1 MTESLRFRQNRQ
13 LAAFSFYERL
23 NAGNGIKSEL
33 HPVCSTAACS
43 LHAFSMNILSRAFAL
58 CCLIAASLV
67 SIAPV
72 SAQDLSAAANPSPGG
87 PDTTRLLRFPTTNG
101 TQIVFCY
108 AGELYTVGKD
118 GGTARRL
125 TSGPGYTSFARFS
138 PDGTQIAFTSHYD
151 GNTEVYVMPAE
162 GGTPKRLTTSATL
175 GRDDVSDRMGPNNIV
190 MAWENTKPLVVFR
203 SRMKSFNDFI
213 GSLFAVGLDAELPQQ
228 VPVPRGGFVSFS
240 PDDSKM
246 AFNRVFREFRTWKH
260 YRGGMA
266 DDIWIYDFNTGAT
279 ENLTNN
285 PAQDICPMWGADNK
299 IYFISDRDNRMNL
312 FVIDLATKE
321 TKQLTHFTDFD
332 IKFPSIGKD
341 SIVFEQA
348 GYIWRYD
355 LATGQA
361 APVPIAIKED
371 FDSGHGGLVD
381 AAKHLESVNLAPDG
395 ERTVVVARGDL
406 FSVPAKNGTARN
418 LSKTSGAHERDA
430 VWSPDGKWIAYNS
443 DATGENELYV
453 RSQDGKGEP
462 QQITNGA
469 DTYYYAAK
477 WSPDSKKLLWSDRLQ
492 RLRYVDVTT
501 KAVTP
506 VDQDKYGEIESYN
519 WSPDS
524 QWIAWSRPEEN
535 GMSRVYLYSVGN
547 KQQTAVTDSWYGSG
561 EVVFSDD
568 GKYLLLSSARDF
580 KPTFGDEEF
589 ENVYRDMERV
599 YLVTLA
605 KETANPLAPKSDEVG
620 KAEEK
625 RKKEKAKEA
634 EEKKPE
640 ASPGATKPEEKPKK
654 PVVVKVDTDGIQN
667 RIVGLEIT
675 PGNYRNIRMLDD
687 GRIFYLRRTAADE
700 VGEDDQEEFPERD
713 RKSHLC
719 VYNVDD
725 RKETVLGDANNY
737 QITFDGK
744 KMLVKIKKDY
754 AIIDVPKDK
763 LETKDHEHKI
773 EGLDMQLDRH
783 AEWRQIYFECWR
795 QMRDFFFSP
804 TMNGIDWKA
813 MRDKYAALLPF
824 VNHRNDLT
832 YLLGELIGE
841 LNNGHT
847 YVAAGERPD
856 TRRIKLGLLG
866 AEFSRDPATR
876 AYRIDRILPGENWNK
891 ETRSPLTDIGV
902 NVKPGDYILAINNT
916 PVSSLPNLYD
926 ALIGTAGK
934 QVILRVNSKP
944 TDAGARDVTVVPTDN
959 EGPLYYLDWV
969 QKNIDYVT
977 KKTGGE
983 VGYLHIPDMGRPG
996 LDEFTKLYFP
1006 QIRKHALIVD
1016 VRGNGGG
1023 FVSPLVI
1030 ERLRRALVM
1039 VGIARNGM
1047 PQTDPPQTFTGPM
1060 VTLIN
1065 EFSASD
1071 GDIFPYRFKALGL
1084 GKLIGKRTW
1093 GGVIG
1098 IRESLP
1104 LVDGGQF
1111 FKPEFAI
1118 YSKDGKQ
1125 WIVEG
1130 HGVDPD
1136 IVVDN
1141 DPGKEFKGED
1151 QQLDRAL
1158 QEIQDELKTK
1168 RYELPSPPPWPNRNP
1183 AG

>member
-1 MTESLRFRQNRQ
+1 MNM
-13 LAAFSFYERL
+13 FSR
-23 NAGNGIKSEL
+23 
-33 HPVCSTAACS
+33 P
-43 LHAFSMNILSRAFAL
+43 FAL
-58 CCLIAASLV
+58 LSLIATALG
-67 SIAPV
+67 SITAV
-72 SAQDLSAAANPSPGG
+72 SAQKL
-87 PDTTRLLRFPTTNG
+87 PDTTRLLRFPTTND

-108 AGELYTVGKD
+108 AGEIYTVGKD
-118 GGTARRL
+118 GGIARRL
-125 TSGPGYTSFARFS
+125 TSGPGYSSFPRFS
-138 PDGTQIAFTSHYD
+138 PDGKQIAFTSQYD

-162 GGTPKRLTTSATL
+162 GGAPKRLTTSATL
-175 GRDDVSDRMGPNNIV
+175 GRDDISDRMGPNNLV

-203 SRMKSFNDFI
+203 SRMTSFNDFI
-213 GSLFAVGLDAELPQQ
+213 GSLFSVGLDADLPQQ
-228 VPVPRGGFVSFS
+228 LPVPRGGFVSFS

-246 AFNRVFREFRTWKH
+246 AYNRVFREFRTWKH

-266 DDIWIYDFNTGAT
+266 DDIWIYDFKTGAT
-279 ENLTNN
+279 ENLTDN
-285 PAQDICPMWGADNK
+285 PAQDICPMWAPDNK

-341 SIVFEQA
+341 LIVFEQA
-348 GYIWRYD
+348 GHIWRYD
-355 LATGQA
+355 LASGQA
-361 APVPIAIKED
+361 TPVPIEIKED
-371 FDSGHGGLVD
+371 FASGRSALVD
-381 AAKHLESVNLAPDG
+381 AAKHIESVNLAPDG
-395 ERTVVVARGDL
+395 ERSITVARGDL
-406 FSVPAKNGTARN
+406 FSVPAKNGTPRN
-418 LSKTSGAHERDA
+418 LTKTSGAHERDA

-443 DATGENELYV
+443 DVTGENELYV

-462 QQITNGA
+462 QQITSGA
-469 DTYYYAAK
+469 DTYYYAPK

-501 KAVTP
+501 KAVTL
-506 VDQDKYGEIESYN
+506 VDQDKYGEIEGYA

-524 QWIAWSRPEEN
+524 QWITWARPEEN
-535 GMSRVYLYSVGN
+535 GMSRVYLYSLAN
-547 KQQTAVTDSWYGSG
+547 KQQTAVTDNWYGSG
-561 EVVFSDD
+561 EAVFSDD

-580 KPTFGDEEF
+580 KPTFGDQEF
-589 ENVYRDMERV
+589 ANVYRDMQRV

-605 KETANPLAPKSDEVG
+605 KETASPLAPKSDEVG
-620 KAEEK
+620 KAAEK
-625 RKKEKAKEA
+625 RQKQKAKEA
-634 EEKKPE
+634 EEK
-640 ASPGATKPEEKPKK
+640 KPEEKPKK

-700 VGEDDQEEFPERD
+700 VGEDDDEGFPQRD

-773 EGLDMQLDRH
+773 EKLDMQLDRH
-783 AEWRQIYFECWR
+783 AEWNQIYFECWR

-804 TMNGIDWKA
+804 TMNGVDWKA
-813 MRDKYAALLPF
+813 MRDKYGALLPF

-847 YVAAGERPD
+847 YVGGGERPD
-856 TRRIKLGLLG
+856 TPRIKLGLLG

-876 AYRIDRILPGENWNK
+876 AYRIERILPGENWDK
-891 ETRSPLTDIGV
+891 KTRSPLTDIGV

-916 PVSSLPNLYD
+916 PVSTLPNLYD
-926 ALIGTAGK
+926 ALIGTADK
-934 QVILRVNSKP
+934 QVVLRVNSKP
-944 TDAGARDVTVVPTDN
+944 TEDGARDVTVVPTDD
-959 EGPLYYLDWV
+959 EAPLYYLDWV
-969 QKNIDYVT
+969 QKNIDYVN

-983 VGYLHIPDMGRPG
+983 VGYLHIPDMGQPG
-996 LDEFTKLYFP
+996 LNQFTKFYFP

-1039 VGIARNGM
+1039 VGMARNSM

-1060 VTLIN
+1060 VTLTN

-1104 LVDGGQF
+1104 LADGGQF

-1151 QQLDRAL
+1151 QQLDRAI
-1158 QEIQDELKTK
+1158 QEIQEELKTK
-1168 RYELPSPPPWPNRNP
+1168 RYELPPSPPWPNRNP
-1183 AG
+1183 AS

>member
-1 MTESLRFRQNRQ
+1 MHIL
-13 LAAFSFYERL
+13 FSRTLLLLF
-23 NAGNGIKSEL
+23 S
-33 HPVCSTAACS
+33 VTA
-43 LHAFSMNILSRAFAL
+43 LLL
-58 CCLIAASLV
+58 PAS
-67 SIAPV
+67 IT
-72 SAQDLSAAANPSPGG
+72 SAQNL
-87 PDTTRLLRFPTTNG
+87 PDTTRLLRFPTTNDRK
-101 TQIVFCY
+101 IVFCY
-108 AGELYTVGKD
+108 AGELYAVGKD
-118 GGTARRL
+118 GGVARRL
-125 TSGPGYTSFARFS
+125 TSGPGYSSFPHFS
-138 PDGTQIAFTSHYD
+138 PDGTQLAFTSQYD
-151 GNTEVYVMPAE
+151 GNTEVYVMPGE
-162 GGTPKRLTTSATL
+162 GGVPKRLTTSATL
-175 GRDDVSDRMGPNNIV
+175 GRDDISDRMGPNNIV
-190 MAWENTKPLVVFR
+190 MTWENTKPLIVFR

-213 GSLFAVGLDAELPQQ
+213 GQLFTAGMDAELPQQ
-228 VPVPRGGFVSFS
+228 LPVPRGGFVSFS

-266 DDIWIYDFNTGAT
+266 DDVWIYDLKTGAT

-285 PAQDICPMWGADNK
+285 PAQDICPMWGPDNH
-299 IYFISDRDNRMNL
+299 IYFISDRDSRMNL
-312 FVIDLATKE
+312 FSIDLTSKQ
-321 TKQLTHFTDFD
+321 TKQLTTFKDFD

-355 LATGQA
+355 LASGQA
-361 APVPIAIKED
+361 TPLPIEIKED
-371 FDSGHGGLVD
+371 FAIGRSALVD
-381 AAKHLESVNLAPDG
+381 ASKHIESVNLAPDG
-395 ERTVVVARGDL
+395 ERSIVVARGDL
-406 FSVPAKNGTARN
+406 FSVPAKDGAPRN
-418 LSKTSGAHERDA
+418 LTKTSNVHERDA

-453 RSQDGKGEP
+453 RAQDGKGEA
-462 QQITNGA
+462 QQITSGA
-469 DTYYYAAK
+469 DTYYYQPI

-492 RLRYVDVTT
+492 QLRYVDLAT
-501 KAVTP
+501 KTITQ
-506 VDQDKYGEIESYN
+506 VDQDKYGEIEVYN

-524 QWIAWSRPEEN
+524 QWITWGRPEEN
-535 GMSRVYLYSVGN
+535 GLPRVYLYSLPS
-547 KQQTAVTDSWYGSG
+547 KQQTAITDTWYGSG
-561 EVVFSDD
+561 EPVFSDD

-580 KPTFGDEEF
+580 KPTFGEEEF
-589 ENVYRDMERV
+589 ANVYRDMERI

-605 KETANPLAPKSDEVG
+605 KETENPLGPRSDEVG
-620 KAEEK
+620 KAEKK
-625 RKKEKAKEA
+625 REKEKEKEA

-640 ASPGATKPEEKPKK
+640 EKKPDEKKPEAKKSEIAKPKK

-675 PGNYRNIRMLDD
+675 PGNYRNIRMLED
-687 GRIFYLRRTAADE
+687 RIFYLRRTIGDE
-700 VGEDDQEEFPERD
+700 TGEEEELFGERD

-719 VYNVDD
+719 VYNVEE
-725 RKETVLGDANNY
+725 RKETVLGDVNDY

-744 KMLVKIKKDY
+744 RMLVKIKKDY
-754 AIIDVPKDK
+754 AIIDLPKDK
-763 LETKDHEHKI
+763 IETKDHEMKI

-783 AEWRQIYFECWR
+783 AEWKQVYFEAWR

-832 YLLGELIGE
+832 YLLGEMIGE

-847 YVAAGERPD
+847 YVAGGERPD
-856 TRRIKLGLLG
+856 TPRIKLGLLG

-876 AYRIDRILPGENWNK
+876 AYRIDRILPGENWDK
-891 ETRSPLTDIGV
+891 HTRSPLTAIGV
-902 NVKPGDYILAINNT
+902 GVKPGDYILAINAT
-916 PVSSLPNLYD
+916 PVSTLPNLYD
-926 ALIGTAGK
+926 ALIGTADK

-959 EGPLYYLDWV
+959 EAPLYYLAWV
-969 QKNIDYVT
+969 QKNIDEVS

-983 VGYLHIPDMGRPG
+983 VGYMHIPDMGRPG
-996 LDEFTKLYFP
+996 LNEFTKLYFP
-1006 QIRKHALIVD
+1006 QIRKKALIVD

-1039 VGIARNGM
+1039 VEIARNGV
-1047 PQTDPPQTFTGPM
+1047 PQPDPNDTFLGPM

-1071 GDIFPYRFKALGL
+1071 GDIFPYRFKTLGL

-1098 IRESLP
+1098 IRDSLP

-1111 FKPEFAI
+1111 FKPEFAL
-1118 YSKDGKQ
+1118 YSKDGKE
-1125 WIVEG
+1125 WIIEG

-1136 IVVDN
+1136 IIVDN
-1141 DPGKEFKGED
+1141 DPGKEFRGED
-1151 QQLDRAL
+1151 QQLDRAI
-1158 QEIQDELKTK
+1158 QEIQAELKTK
-1168 RYELPSPPPWPNRNP
+1168 GYELPPVPPYPNRNP
-1183 AG
+1183 ATGG

>member
-1 MTESLRFRQNRQ
+1 MRSRILISLFGF
-13 LAAFSFYERL
+13 LLLS
-23 NAGNGIKSEL
+23 
-33 HPVCSTAACS
+33 
-43 LHAFSMNILSRAFAL
+43 ILSA
-58 CCLIAASLV
+58 
-67 SIAPV
+67 
-72 SAQDLSAAANPSPGG
+72 SAQSLPN
-87 PDTTRLLRFPTTNG
+87 TTRLLRFPTTNDRE
-101 TQIVFCY
+101 IVFCY
-108 AGELYTVGKD
+108 AGELYTVAKD
-118 GGTARRL
+118 GGIARRL
-125 TSGPGYTSFARFS
+125 TSGPGYTSFPRFS
-138 PDGTQIAFTSHYD
+138 PDGKQVAFTSEYD
-151 GNTEVYVMPAE
+151 GNREVYVMPAE
-162 GGTPKRLTTSATL
+162 GGTPKRLTISATL

-190 MAWENTKPLVVFR
+190 MAWENTKPLIVFR

-213 GSLFAVGLDAELPQQ
+213 GSLFTVGLDAELPQQ
-228 VPVPRGGFVSFS
+228 VPVPRGGFTSFS

-266 DDIWIYDFNTGAT
+266 DDIWIHDFKTGAT

-285 PAQDICPMWGADNK
+285 PAQDICPMWGPDNK
-299 IYFISDRDNRMNL
+299 IYFISDRDGRMNL
-312 FVIDLATKE
+312 FVVDLASKA
-321 TKQLTHFTDFD
+321 TKQLTSFKDFD

-355 LATGQA
+355 LKSGQA
-361 APVPIAIKED
+361 TPLPIEIKED
-371 FDSGHGGLVD
+371 LAIGRSTLVD
-381 AAKHLESVNLAPDG
+381 ASKHIESVNLAPDG
-395 ERTVVVARGDL
+395 ERTIVVARGDI
-406 FSVPAKNGTARN
+406 FSVPAKEGTPRN
-418 LSKTSGAHERDA
+418 LTKTSNAHERDA

-453 RSQDGKGEP
+453 RSQDGKGQP
-462 QQITNGA
+462 QQITSGA
-469 DTYYYAAK
+469 DTYYYQVV

-492 RLRYVDVTT
+492 RLRYVDVGT
-501 KAVTP
+501 KVVTQI
-506 VDQDKYGEIESYN
+506 DQDKYGEIGTYN

-524 QWIAWSRPEEN
+524 KWIAWARPEQN
-535 GMSRVYLYSVGN
+535 NLPRVYLYSIAN
-547 KQQTAVTDSWYGSG
+547 KQQTPVTDNWYGSG
-561 EVVFSDD
+561 EAVFSND

-589 ENVYRDMERV
+589 ANVYRDMERV

-640 ASPGATKPEEKPKK
+640 EKATGKKPEEKPKK
-654 PVVVKVDTDGIQN
+654 PVVVKVDADGIQN

-700 VGEDDQEEFPERD
+700 VGEDDEELFSEKD
-713 RKSHLC
+713 KKSHLC
-719 VYNVDD
+719 AYNLDD
-725 RKETVLGDANNY
+725 RKETVIGDANNY

-754 AIIDVPKDK
+754 AIIDIPKDK
-763 LETKDHEHKI
+763 IETKDHEHKI

-783 AEWRQIYFECWR
+783 AEWNQIYFECWR
-795 QMRDFFFSP
+795 HMRDFFFSQ
-804 TMNGIDWKA
+804 TMNGVDWKA
-813 MRDKYAALLPF
+813 MRDKYAALVPF

-841 LNNGHT
+841 LNSGHT
-847 YVAAGERPD
+847 YVGGGERPD
-856 TRRIKLGLLG
+856 APRVKLGLLG
-866 AEFSRDPATR
+866 AELSRDSATR
-876 AYRIDRILPGENWNK
+876 AYRIDHILPGENWDK
-891 ETRSPLTDIGV
+891 KTRSPLTDIGV

-916 PVSSLPNLYD
+916 PVSTLPNLYQ
-926 ALIGTAGK
+926 ALIGTADK

-944 TDAGARDVTVVPTDN
+944 TDAGARDVTVMPIDD

-983 VGYLHIPDMGRPG
+983 IGYLHIPDMGRPG

-1030 ERLRRALVM
+1030 ERLRRAFVM

-1047 PQTDPPQTFTGPM
+1047 PQPDPAHAFMGPM
-1060 VTLIN
+1060 VALIN

-1071 GDIFPYRFKALGL
+1071 GDIFPYRFKTLGL

-1111 FKPEFAI
+1111 FKPEFAP

-1125 WIVEG
+1125 WIIEG
-1130 HGVDPD
+1130 RGVDPD

-1183 AG
+1183 AGGT